1 MVRCWVNTRSGTGW
15 KKPQPIHHSMDRTA
29 NWCTGGCWFTL
40 AVLAYPS
47 FPIFDERNQSKCHR
61 QLVCCCCT
69 TWHAYG
75 LSFTINQTRVEYCA
89 KTIDSLVVL
98 ECFSVAIEKGKTT
111 HPSTESPVPVP
122 VPEPGPCL
130 VSSST
135 TGFWFKPSS
144 NSSFQISNPIPIP
157 VSRFQTQFQFQFP
170 DFKPS
175 SNSSFQISNPVPVWF
190 LDFLTASRTSN
201 SNQPNQ
207 VTYLLQWFQLP
218 SGGYVAQKSSKIF
231 FFFF

>member
-61 QLVCCCCT
+61 QLCCCCCT

-75 LSFTINQTRVEYCA
+75 LSFTINQIRVEYCA

-98 ECFSVAIEKGKTT
+98 ECFSVAIEKGKITQT
-111 HPSTESPVPVP
+111 STEAQFQFQNQAHVWYLVPQLDS
-122 VPEPGPCL
+122 G
-130 VSSST
+130 
-135 TGFWFKPSS
+135 
-144 NSSFQISNPIPIP
+144 SNPVSIP
-157 VSRFQTQFQFQFP
+157 VSRFQSQFQFQFP

-175 SNSSFQISNPVPVWF
+175 SNSSSKKSNPVPVWF

-231 FFFF
+231 FFFFF

>member
-1 MVRCWVNTRSGTGW
+1 
-15 KKPQPIHHSMDRTA
+15 MDRTA

-47 FPIFDERNQSKCHR
+47 FPIFDE
-61 QLVCCCCT
+61 
-69 TWHAYG
+69 
-75 LSFTINQTRVEYCA
+75 TINQIRVEYCA

-98 ECFSVAIEKGKTT
+98 ECFSVAIEKGKITQT
-111 HPSTESPVPVP
+111 STEAQFQFQNQAHVWYLVPQLDS
-122 VPEPGPCL
+122 G
-130 VSSST
+130 
-135 TGFWFKPSS
+135 
-144 NSSFQISNPIPIP
+144 SNPVSIP
-157 VSRFQTQFQFQFP
+157 VSRFQSQFQFQFP

-175 SNSSFQISNPVPVWF
+175 SNSSSKKSNPVPVWF